1 MPIKIA
7 ESLQFKTILV
17 FKLFTNW
24 TCRLQ
29 INTDNFFVYFYS
41 KKKKKKKEK
50 KILQKFLSINEQKVT
65 SDKQKVTS
73 NEQTVMSNEQKVTS
87 NEQRVKSFTSLKP
100 DVATAWS

>member
-50 KILQKFLSINEQKVT
+50 KILQKFLSSNE
-65 SDKQKVTS
+65 QKVTS

-87 NEQRVKSFTSLKP
+87 NKQRVKSFTSLKP